1 MHDATAIFPP
11 PPQGWG
17 LLSCPQGRPYYWN
30 FASGRTQW
38 EPPYGVRVG
47 APSDRPLGDRTG
59 EMSLGSEPDEGQPA
73 LPGLG
78 SESSER
84 PTFRIRFAGAHG
96 MTQVAQ
102 AFPMAWEPEPLPQAR
117 ERDVS
122 DGSEQGS

>member
-1 MHDATAIFPP
+1 
-11 PPQGWG
+11 
-17 LLSCPQGRPYYWN
+17 
-30 FASGRTQW
+30 
-38 EPPYGVRVG
+38 
-47 APSDRPLGDRTG
+47 
-59 EMSLGSEPDEGQPA
+59 MSLGSEPDEGQPA

-96 MTQVAQ
+96 MIQVAQ